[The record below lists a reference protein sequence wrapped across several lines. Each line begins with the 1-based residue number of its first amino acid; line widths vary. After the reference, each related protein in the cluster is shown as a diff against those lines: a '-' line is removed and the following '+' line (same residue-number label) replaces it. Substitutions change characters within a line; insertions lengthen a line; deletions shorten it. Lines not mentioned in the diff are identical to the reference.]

1 NLEAVWEQQAS
12 ATPAVEA
19 WESLAREVPDKAHL
33 AVERLERA
41 YAQLGSPR
49 RFGELCQRL
58 IAQNPQEWR
67 ARLAL
72 SKHLADQS
80 RHREALEVVLDA
92 LPHNPHGLAI
102 HQQIWQTLSALG
114 LESSLVRRYMALTS
128 EAVFY
133 LDPHVCTRC
142 RYRSTE
148 LLWQCPQCHEWN
160 TFVEERLS
168 PAKDSPTAELE
179 PTEG

>member
-1 NLEAVWEQQAS
+1 MAGAI
-12 ATPAVEA
+12 EA
-19 WESLAREVPDKAHL
+19 WESLTREVPDRAYL
-33 AVERLERA
+33 AFERLERA
-41 YAQLGSPR
+41 YAKVGTPR
-49 RFGELCQRL
+49 RVGALCQRL
-58 IAQNPQEWR
+58 ISQNPQDWR
-67 ARLAL
+67 TRLAL
-72 SKHLADQS
+72 SKHLAAQS
-80 RHREALEVVLDA
+80 RHREALELLLDA

-102 HQQIWQTLSALG
+102 HEQVWQTLSALG
-114 LESSLVRRYMALTS
+114 LEPSLVRRYMTLTS
-128 EAVFY
+128 DAVFY

-179 PTEG
+179 PTEP